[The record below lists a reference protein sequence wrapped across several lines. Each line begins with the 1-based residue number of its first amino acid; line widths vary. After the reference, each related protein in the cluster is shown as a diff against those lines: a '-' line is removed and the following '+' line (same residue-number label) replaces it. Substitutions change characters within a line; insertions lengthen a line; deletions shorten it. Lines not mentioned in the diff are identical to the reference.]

1 MSMAVEVCLDRTRS
15 LDGTD
20 CEKEYLGRPA
30 SLKGVDSDL
39 YLFAGGGEA
48 IGGNS
53 CGAGGLSA
61 SI

>member
-20 CEKEYLGRPA
+20 WEKEYLARPA

-39 YLFAGGGEA
+39 YLFADGGEA

-53 CGAGGLSA
+53 RGAGCSSK